1 MGGVDLADAFPCA
14 ELLGGLEVGVLVVEG
29 KLRKDSLL
37 KFDIENV
44 VILAFREYSV
54 SGIEVG
60 FLLAL
65 GDDISDFVPFG
76 VAPNVSLWISF
87 VFKQLNVSFFF
98 PFELTLNRY
107 VRYFAEPLDVLNLRS
122 LFEILLQLDILQSD
136 VEGKLSEM
144 LVAAACQDVVF
155 YELQTPDGA
164 WMENS
169 LQDLSIKFP
178 YFKGVIVP
186 SWDEQV
192 KVVIEIDIKN
202 KAFMS
207 KEGLLQLQIEG
218 PDFDSF
224 VVGASGNA
232 EIFNADDFADDIVVS
247 CFLLFDQLKR
257 VDIPAIQVFVLTA
270 SVEIVDFFYSQHADC
285 MGVPVHGL

>member
-1 MGGVDLADAFPCA
+1 MLIQLPSAVGQHLENYLGFDLHLLFGNALPVCVGVFPEELDYLGGVDLADAFPCA

-107 VRYFAEPLDVLNLRS
+107 VRYFAELFLRYSRGPLDVLNLRS

-186 SWDEQV
+186 S
-192 KVVIEIDIKN
+192 
-202 KAFMS
+202 
-207 KEGLLQLQIEG
+207 
-218 PDFDSF
+218 
-224 VVGASGNA
+224 
-232 EIFNADDFADDIVVS
+232 
-247 CFLLFDQLKR
+247 
-257 VDIPAIQVFVLTA
+257 
-270 SVEIVDFFYSQHADC
+270 
-285 MGVPVHGL
+285 